1 MHLIGHTFAGY
12 RIVSKI
18 GMGGMATTYRA
29 YDARADRH
37 VALQVM
43 RREFFPTPQSRSAF
57 LNKCS
62 FMDRLNHP
70 NIPATGQRGDENG
83 MLYSVV
89 PFFEGARSL
98 VDLMRNG
105 PLSFAEAARITLQI
119 ASALDHAHAHGIVH
133 CDVCPH
139 NIIIDNSQTAFL
151 IDWGR
156 AATIAGRNDVI
167 DGSEPRSY
175 CHNAYAPFESAS
187 SEEPNPGFDI
197 FALAVILYEMVTGKH
212 PFPAH
217 ELIVRLMKQA
227 NDPLPMPRDYRPDL
241 SERAQF
247 VLLKALDRDPNA
259 RYKLAGHLAAAF
271 CEAAQT
277 AATLEAQADLNAQQ
291 LGLRV
296 RPVRIFI
303 SFAEADLDTK
313 EELVKHLAVRTRAG
327 DVELWSA
334 DQIPAGSD
342 WQKEVEDMIRRAD
355 AALLLI
361 SADFLADTIIQDVHV
376 PALLA
381 RYGSGSLP
389 VIPVLLRASQWLR
402 HPWIGKL
409 KPLPEHGKPIAMQ
422 HGHAREDALV
432 YITSAIWSEIA
443 RHGPKRGDG

>member
-29 YDARADRH
+29 YDARADLH

-57 LNKCS
+57 LNKFA

-70 NIPATGQRGDENG
+70 NIPTTGQRGEENG

-98 VDLMRNG
+98 LDLIRNG
-105 PLSFAEAARITLQI
+105 HLSFAEAARITLQI

-139 NIIIDNSQTAFL
+139 NIIIDKSQTVL
-151 IDWGR
+151 LMDWGR
-156 AATIAGRNDVI
+156 AETLDARD
-167 DGSEPRSY
+167 EPLLGQLRKGY
-175 CHNAYAPFESAS
+175 CYNEYAPYESVL
-187 SEEPNPGFDI
+187 SEKPDSGFDI
-197 FALAVILYEMVTGKH
+197 YALAVILYEMVTGKH

-217 ELIVRLMKQA
+217 ELIVRFMKQV

-259 RYKLAGHLAAAF
+259 RYKSAGHLAAAF
-271 CEAAQT
+271 CEATQV
-277 AATLEAQADLNAQQ
+277 AATFEAQANLNADQ

-313 EELVKHLAVRTRAG
+313 EELVKHLAVGTRAG
-327 DVELWSA
+327 DVELRSA
-334 DQIPAGSD
+334 DQIPPGSD

-381 RYGSGSLP
+381 RYGAGSLP

-432 YITSAIWSEIA
+432 NITSAIWSEIT
-443 RHGPKRGDG
+443 RHEPKRGEG